1 MSAHKTLTVDLGDRS
16 YPIHIG
22 EGLLDALPDLVPLD
36 LEGRSIFILTDEN
49 VFMPHAQGVADAVK
63 GNAARVEIKTVK
75 AGERSKSYDTLQ
87 EVLNWLLENK
97 VDRSSVL
104 IAVGGGVV
112 GDLGGFAASI
122 IMRGVPYIQ
131 VPTTLLS
138 MVDSSVGGKTGINTA
153 QGKNLVGTF
162 YQPVAVIADTKA
174 LETLPNRE
182 MLAGYAE
189 VVKYGLID
197 RPDFFEWLETN
208 RAGVLDLN
216 TDALMHA
223 IATSCEAKAE
233 IVAADEKESGKRA
246 LLNLGHTFG
255 HALEAEAG
263 YDGTLLHGEG
273 VSIGMVLAH
282 RLSERMGL
290 CPAKDVT
297 AVTHHL
303 EQAGLPVHIPF
314 QTNSDVLMKTM
325 MSDKKVRK
333 GKLTFV
339 LTKGI
344 GQAFLNADVDM
355 KDVETIWNEALS
367 R

>member
-1 MSAHKTLTVDLGDRS
+1 MSTHKTLTVDLGDRS

-22 EGLLDALPDLVPLD
+22 EGLLDTLPDLVPLD
-36 LEGRSIFILTDEN
+36 LEGRSVFILTDQN
-49 VFMPHAQGVADAVK
+49 VFMPHAQSVLAAVK
-63 GNAARVEIKTVK
+63 DLAARVEIKTVMP
-75 AGERSKSYDTLQ
+75 GERSKSYDTLQ
-87 EVLNWLLENK
+87 NVLNWLLENK
-97 VDRSSVL
+97 VDRSSVF
-104 IAVGGGVV
+104 IAVGGGVI

-122 IMRGVPYIQ
+122 VMRGIPYIQ

-174 LETLPNRE
+174 LETLPDRE

-197 RPDFFEWLETN
+197 RPDFFEWLQTN
-208 RAGVLDLN
+208 RGGVLDLN
-216 TDALMHA
+216 ADALMHA

-290 CPAKDVT
+290 CTAEDVKT
-297 AVTHHL
+297 VTQHL

-314 QTNSDVLMKTM
+314 QTNADVLMNTM

-344 GQAFLNADVDM
+344 GKAFLNADVDM